1 MTCVLLVTLT
11 VVLGHWASP
20 SSAVP
25 SRDTVPTAAA
35 PLDSYWSDKLCFIEM
50 YSNMAIH
57 FDSEDHTDFRDK
69 EHADNETHCAE
80 LCCGG
85 YKTLAFDNLTD
96 HLDAEDKKALAGNE
110 YFCDAVMFAPSLGH
124 LNCIL
129 LMCQIRNCTLQF
141 QPEQNVSSIILSK
154 MQHAHNIKTDR
165 EGKLVFD
172 DVLVATIIVT
182 VLIFIIV
189 VIILSIFGRRISKRS
204 QYTRTAVSDGLKKHQ
219 EVPGSSGVGRS
230 ASDGN
235 RKNYDSCSQST
246 PTVDTQRMMI

>member
-1 MTCVLLVTLT
+1 MTFVLLVTLA
-11 VVLGHWASP
+11 VALGHSA
-20 SSAVP
+20 SSAAQ
-25 SRDTVPTAAA
+25 SRDTVPTAA
-35 PLDSYWSDKLCFIEM
+35 PLDTYWSDKLCFIEM

-85 YKTLAFDNLTD
+85 YKTLEFDNSTD
-96 HLDAEDKKALAGNE
+96 HLDADAKQALAGNE

-154 MQHAHNIKTDR
+154 MQPAHNIKTDR
-165 EGKLVFD
+165 EGKMVFD

-182 VLIFIIV
+182 VLIFLIV
-189 VIILSIFGRRISKRS
+189 VIILAIFGRRISKRS
-204 QYTRTAVSDGLKKHQ
+204 QYTRTASSDGHKKHQ
-219 EVPGSSGVGRS
+219 EVPGSSGAGART
-230 ASDGN
+230 SDGN

-246 PTVDTQRMMI
+246 TPTAETQRMLI